1 MSNPDKG
8 QSGDGQTHGAGRQAQ
23 KAAEGQQAGGSAL
36 DAVHV
41 PVMEGG
47 KADAPTEG
55 KGHAKAADES
65 AATSGKHEQ
74 QAAAAAGA
82 AKQQDGRG
90 HRKHG

>member
-8 QSGDGQTHGAGRQAQ
+8 RSGDGQTHGAGRQAQ
-23 KAAEGQQAGGSAL
+23 KAAEGQQAGGSAS
-36 DAVHV
+36 DTARA

-47 KADAPTEG
+47 KAEAPTEG

-74 QAAAAAGA
+74 QAAAAAGT

-90 HRKHG
+90 HRKGE